1 VLAGE
6 TAAAFGTITGILPH
20 AKSGKLV
27 MLGNSFAKRF
37 DQIPDVPPIADHAAG
52 FDMAFYAAMLAPAK
66 TPKDIVTKL
75 HAELTKALGQQ
86 KVKIVFAAMA
96 AEPGSMNPSQLH
108 DYMAQDVKLW
118 GEVVRALDLKV
129 D

>member
-1 VLAGE
+1 
-6 TAAAFGTITGILPH
+6 
-20 AKSGKLV
+20 
-27 MLGNSFAKRF
+27 
-37 DQIPDVPPIADHAAG
+37 
-52 FDMAFYAAMLAPAK
+52 
-66 TPKDIVTKL
+66 
-75 HAELTKALGQQ
+75 LGQQ